1 MCENQ
6 CYKKVVDGNTFWYT
20 EDVDLWSLSNLSHL
34 RMVSSYL
41 LTVFILVVIAYDTY
55 TFFAAKNHFSKTF
68 RDFW

>member
-6 CYKKVVDGNTFWYT
+6 CYKKFVDGNTFWYT

-41 LTVFILVVIAYDTY
+41 LTVFMLLVIAYDTY
-55 TFFAAKNHFSKTF
+55 PFLQQKVILVKLF
-68 RDFW
+68 

>member
-6 CYKKVVDGNTFWYT
+6 CYKKFVDGNTFWYT

-55 TFFAAKNHFSKTF
+55 TFLQQRIILVKLFKIFG
-68 RDFW
+68 